1 MEEGESGI
9 YRDLMRFR
17 PDGLTPNAWAV
28 KAGVS
33 RTVWADMRRHGNPS
47 RRTLE
52 KLLSAAGSSLA
63 EFEALRVGAGPASV
77 SRSGASLAE
86 SGRQWGPGIA
96 PPLPLLASSLAG
108 EFGEAG
114 SGIELTAIDSAR
126 LLDRLPRPPSLAA
139 DRDAY
144 ALTIV
149 GDSMWPRFRP
159 GRRVAVSPLSAASVG
174 DDVVVRLR
182 SKGGG
187 GEKLI
192 LVKELVKRTGS
203 QIELRQFNPALTFI
217 VEAAEVECI
226 HKVAGELI

>member
-1 MEEGESGI
+1 MPENQSQI

-52 KLLSAAGSSLA
+52 KLLAAAGSSLA
-63 EFEALRVGAGPASV
+63 EFEALRLGTAPATISPGI
-77 SRSGASLAE
+77 SFAE
-86 SGRQWGPGIA
+86 PGRQWTA
-96 PPLPLLASSLAG
+96 ASSPPLPLLASSLAG
-108 EFGEAG
+108 EFGAPG
-114 SGIELTAIDSAR
+114 SGIELTAVDPAR
-126 LLDRLPRPPSLAA
+126 LLDRLPRPPSLAS

-174 DDVVVRLR
+174 DDVVIRLR
-182 SKGGG
+182 SKGAG
-187 GEKLI
+187 GEQ
-192 LVKELVKRTGS
+192 LVLVNELVKRTGS

-217 VEAAEVECI
+217 VEAAEVESI